1 MGVAKCGMEKRF
13 AALLYEDRHLRSA
26 ACLRALCEAEAQ
38 SIRSYGMRNPICVLP
53 NGVDLPDLSE
63 TPKPQAHAFA
73 DDRKILLYLGR
84 LHPKKNLANLIRA
97 WGKTLNSQPSTLKSR
112 VLVIAGWDQADYE
125 RDLKKLTS
133 DSGLLESTRFLG
145 PVFGQDKDAAY
156 SVCHAFILPSLSEG
170 LPITVLE
177 AWASA
182 KPVLM
187 TRECNLPEGFAA
199 GAALQIGTAPE
210 EIAAGLK
217 QLIEMSDDD
226 RRAVGDRGR
235 TLVATKFSWPRI
247 GEQMRSVYEWILGGG
262 TTPESVRL

>member
-1 MGVAKCGMEKRF
+1 MCRSGSLSRLRRFGRNSAHGAIQINSCLLCLALILIFCPPTVCGNIAPLPLNDGTSERVDPTSCTRKGCWNHGRCEMRDGKKDSLRCF
-13 AALLYEDRHLRSA
+13 MKIDICAAR
-26 ACLRALCEAEAQ
+26 
-38 SIRSYGMRNPICVLP
+38 
-53 NGVDLPDLSE
+53 
-63 TPKPQAHAFA
+63 
-73 DDRKILLYLGR
+73 
-84 LHPKKNLANLIRA
+84 
-97 WGKTLNSQPSTLKSR
+97 
-112 VLVIAGWDQADYE
+112 
-125 RDLKKLTS
+125 RDCGFT
-133 DSGLLESTRFLG
+133 DSVQFLG
-145 PVFGQDKDAAY
+145 PLFGQDKDAAY
-156 SVCHAFILPSLSEG
+156 GVCHALILPSLSEG

-187 TRECNLPEGFAA
+187 TRECNLPEGFAV